1 MSLSGYIQPDTIAYI
16 LHKVMDYPRANC
28 YTIWS
33 SNINTT
39 NIFQFLA
46 IFAKNFAILPQ
57 KPNVPHFPEVYQSFL
72 CKLTLIQVK
81 NNSHLLSS
89 KNSHDGTQGPPL
101 YKEWVSF
108 SGFMVNDSECGTI
121 ERAYRWIFK
130 KYTAISMIAIYQTES
145 KHIKKLCKYIKWI
158 SPFVY
163 CWFIMSMGLCKHF
176 VHNATRVMQSV
187 FTDPLSL

>member
-1 MSLSGYIQPDTIAYI
+1 MQNFTPMHKQMGIWPIFSNFLRFLHKIRLFCHKMSLSGYIQPDTIAYI

-57 KPNVPHFPEVYQSFL
+57 KPDVPHFPEVYQSFL

-101 YKEWVSF
+101 LVIYPF
-108 SGFMVNDSECGTI
+108 I
-121 ERAYRWIFK
+121 P
-130 KYTAISMIAIYQTES
+130 TAN
-145 KHIKKLCKYIKWI
+145 HPKLEN
-158 SPFVY
+158 S
-163 CWFIMSMGLCKHF
+163 S
-176 VHNATRVMQSV
+176 
-187 FTDPLSL
+187 